1 MAKVQD
7 TAGMQQVA
15 DGPEFR
21 LLGNLFGAMIAS
33 AGLLAG
39 TMMRERSFD
48 YWLEDI
54 VPLMILAITLRG
66 FFLNAISLFQS
77 SMVYDEKMEMLN
89 KVLAQQPGQSV
100 VPDLELPLLTKKR
113 EYSEEEVLEAVSKKL
128 HEKRQSK

>member
-1 MAKVQD
+1 MAKGEE
-7 TAGMQQVA
+7 TAGLQQVP

-21 LLGNLFGAMIAS
+21 LLGNLFGVMIAL

-66 FFLNAISLFQS
+66 LLLNAISLFQS
-77 SMVYDEKMEMLN
+77 SMAYDEKMEMLN
-89 KVLAQQPGQSV
+89 KVMAQQSAQSV
-100 VPDLELPLLTKKR
+100 VPDMELPLLTKKR
-113 EYSEEEVLEAVSKKL
+113 EYSEEEVLEAVSKRIQ
-128 HEKRQSK
+128 EKTHHK

>member
-1 MAKVQD
+1 MAKGEE
-7 TAGMQQVA
+7 TAGLQQVT

-21 LLGNLFGAMIAS
+21 LLGNLFGVMIAL

-66 FFLNAISLFQS
+66 LLLNAISLFQS
-77 SMVYDEKMEMLN
+77 SMAYDEKMEMLN
-89 KVLAQQPGQSV
+89 KVMAQQSASRSYR
-100 VPDLELPLLTKKR
+100 TWNC
-113 EYSEEEVLEAVSKKL
+113 
-128 HEKRQSK
+128 HF

>member
-1 MAKVQD
+1 MAKGEE
-7 TAGMQQVA
+7 TAGLQQVT

-21 LLGNLFGAMIAS
+21 LLGNLFGVMIAL

-66 FFLNAISLFQS
+66 LLLNAISLFQS
-77 SMVYDEKMEMLN
+77 SMAYDEKMEMLN
-89 KVLAQQPGQSV
+89 KVMAQQSAQSV
-100 VPDLELPLLTKKR
+100 VPDMELPLLTKRENTAKR
-113 EYSEEEVLEAVSKKL
+113 KFW
-128 HEKRQSK
+128 KR

>member
-1 MAKVQD
+1 MAKGQD
-7 TAGMQQVA
+7 AGVQQVT

-39 TMMRERSFD
+39 TMMHERSFD

-66 FFLNAISLFQS
+66 FFLNAVSLIQS
-77 SMVYDEKMEMLN
+77 GMIYDEKMEMLN
-89 KVLAQQPGQSV
+89 KVLAQQPAQTV
-100 VPDLELPLLTKKR
+100 VPDMELPLLTKKK

>member
-1 MAKVQD
+1 MAKGEE
-7 TAGMQQVA
+7 TAGLQQVT

-21 LLGNLFGAMIAS
+21 LLGNLFGVMIAL

-66 FFLNAISLFQS
+66 LLLNAISLFQS
-77 SMVYDEKMEMLN
+77 SMAYDEKMEMLN
-89 KVLAQQPGQSV
+89 KVMAQQSAQSV
-100 VPDLELPLLTKKR
+100 VPDMELPLLTKKR
-113 EYSEEEVLEAVSKKL
+113 EYSEEEVLEAVSKRIQ
-128 HEKRQSK
+128 EKTHHK

>member
-1 MAKVQD
+1 MAKGQD
-7 TAGMQQVA
+7 TGMQQVA

-21 LLGNLFGAMIAS
+21 LLGNLFGALIAS

-54 VPLMILAITLRG
+54 VPLMILALTLRG
-66 FFLNAISLFQS
+66 FFLNAVSLIQS
-77 SMVYDEKMEMLN
+77 GMIYDEKMEMLN
-89 KVLAQQPGQSV
+89 KVLAQQPAQAA
-100 VPDLELPLLTKKR
+100 VPDMELPLLTKKR
-113 EYSEEEVLEAVSKKL
+113 EYTEEEVLEAVSKKL

>member
-1 MAKVQD
+1 MAKGQD
-7 TAGMQQVA
+7 AGMQQVA

-39 TMMRERSFD
+39 TMMHERSFD

-66 FFLNAISLFQS
+66 LLLNAISLAQI

-89 KVLAQQPGQSV
+89 KVLAQQPAQAV
-100 VPDLELPLLTKKR
+100 VSDLELPLLTKKK

-128 HEKRQSK
+128 HEKRQNK

>member
-1 MAKVQD
+1 MAKGQD
-7 TAGMQQVA
+7 AAGMQQVA

-21 LLGNLFGAMIAS
+21 LLGNLFGVMIAS

-66 FFLNAISLFQS
+66 LLLNAISLFQS
-77 SMVYDEKMEMLN
+77 SMAYDEKMEMLN

-113 EYSEEEVLEAVSKKL
+113 EYSEEEVLEAVSKRIQ
-128 HEKRQSK
+128 EKTHHK